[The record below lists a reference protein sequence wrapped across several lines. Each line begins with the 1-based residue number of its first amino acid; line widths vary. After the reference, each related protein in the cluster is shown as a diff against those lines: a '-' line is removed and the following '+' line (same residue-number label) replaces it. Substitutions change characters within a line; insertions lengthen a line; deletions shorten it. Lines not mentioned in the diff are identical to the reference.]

1 MKKLQLLLCCLWLAV
16 SVKAQQPLQLST
28 NQLQFNTINELQ
40 LDSQSVTITNQSS
53 QTVQLKVKF
62 FTLWGDPCFWV
73 NDSVFS
79 LGANASRVLRV
90 YFKPVHNILNN
101 SELLLVNN
109 GGYGNLS
116 IDLQGQGT
124 YSNTYY
130 SSTQNLNGQA
140 LKQALNTRLA
150 QGFNSLGYN
159 AGRLVMFGTI
169 DNWQLNGREPGRNT
183 NKVECVYTGRTIE
196 NYPVNTGTLN
206 NAPYSMNTEH
216 TWPQSQGSDVEPMRS
231 DIHHLFPSDGSIN
244 SSRGNKPFRWVP
256 NPTLTYTGG
265 SIADPTYFEP
275 RNAHKGAVARAMLYY
290 AVRYYNNGA
299 VNLSYLQPQEAAL
312 RDWAKLY
319 PPDSIAIRR
328 NIAIAADQNNR
339 NPFTDYPQLLNRIAN
354 LSTATSTTP
363 LYQGLFLGDSVVQLG
378 QIGNG
383 VTRTYAVVVVNYGN
397 QSETLSNLRFA
408 QNRMTIVGGNSR
420 TVAPGQ
426 SVIIEV
432 QYLSNAAPMADTLR
446 LESIVPGATTMQVV
460 FRANGND
467 SIGSFGLLLPTNTSA
482 VSVSGAGTQSVQFSW
497 RRAMATGG
505 NPVNYELLF
514 DQVGGLFSPALASF
528 PGQGNDTTLSI
539 NYIALDQ
546 FLLNRGVALGQTYTV
561 KWTVNASGVGVQRLA
576 TDTFYLVLTRGT
588 VVGSLGNFGL
598 LSPQPMSRLLV
609 QGPVTATNTF
619 SWQAAAT
626 SGDPVSYQ
634 WLLDQPTANF
644 SQPIL
649 NQPTGGATSTAL
661 INASLRN
668 LFLAE
673 QIALGDSLDAKW
685 SVRASSGSFS
695 RLADS
700 AFSIRLVR
708 MPTSADT
715 IADFNLQLPL
725 FGLSFPI
732 AGDPLQQARFRW
744 RTAAKA
750 AGVGTL
756 RYDVLVDTLG
766 GDFSQPL
773 IQLAAFTDT
782 TVIISYGDLADQ
794 LQARGLVA
802 GQTYAGQWKVVA
814 KDGPLQRSSGE
825 VRPIDFSLGL
835 VNSVNNPDKF
845 TSMVYPNPVR
855 SGENL
860 VIRHHAPIQSVH
872 LYNLQGQ
879 SMPITMA
886 LDEGNAT
893 IQTHQLAEGI
903 YLLSWTDAQHRYQKR
918 MVVTP

>member
-16 SVKAQQPLQLST
+16 SVNGQQILQLSS

-53 QTVQLKVKF
+53 NTIQLKVKF
-62 FTLWGDPCFWV
+62 FTVWGDPCFWV
-73 NDSVFS
+73 NDSVFT

-90 YFKPVHNILNN
+90 YFKPIHNILNN
-101 SELLLVNN
+101 SELLLINN

-124 YSNTYY
+124 YSNAYY

-150 QGFNSLGYN
+150 QGYNSLGYN
-159 AGRLVMFGTI
+159 AGRLLMFGTV
-169 DNWQLNGREPGRNT
+169 DNWQVNGREPGRTT

-216 TWPQSQGSDVEPMRS
+216 TWPQSQGSNAEPMLS
-231 DIHHLFPSDGSIN
+231 DIHHLYPSDGSIN

-265 SIADPTYFEP
+265 SVADPTYFEP
-275 RNAHKGAVARAMLYY
+275 RNVHKGAVARAMLYY

-299 VNLSYLQPQEAAL
+299 VNLAYLQPQEVSL

-328 NIAIAADQNNR
+328 NNAIAANQNNR
-339 NPFTDYPQLLNRIAN
+339 NPFTDYPQLLNRVAN
-354 LSTATSTTP
+354 LSSATSTTP
-363 LYQGLFLGDSVVQLG
+363 VYQGLFLGDSLVQLG
-378 QIGNG
+378 QIGTG
-383 VTRTYAVVVVNYGN
+383 VNRSYTVAVVNYGN
-397 QSETLSNLRFA
+397 QNETLSNLRFA

-420 TVAPGQ
+420 VVAPGQ
-426 SVIIEV
+426 SVLIEV

-446 LESIVPGATTMQVV
+446 FESLVPGAIAMQVV

-467 SIGSFGLLLPTNTSA
+467 SIGNFGLLLPANNTG
-482 VSVSGAGTQSVQFSW
+482 VTISGAGTQSITFRW
-497 RRAMATGG
+497 RRALASGG
-505 NPVNYELLF
+505 NPVSYELLF
-514 DQVGGLFSPALASF
+514 DQIGGLFNPALASF
-528 PGQGNDTTLSI
+528 PATGNDTSLAI

-546 FLLNRGVALGQTYTV
+546 FLLNRGVAIGQTYTL
-561 KWTVNASGVGVQRLA
+561 KWTINASAVGVQRLA
-576 TDTFYLVLTRGT
+576 TDTFYLLLTRGT

-598 LSPQPMSRLLV
+598 VSPQPTTRLLV
-609 QGPVTATNTF
+609 QGPINATNTF
-619 SWQAAAT
+619 NWQVAAT
-626 SGDPVSYQ
+626 SGDPVTYQ
-634 WLLDQPTANF
+634 WLLDLPAGNF
-644 SQPIL
+644 SQPL
-649 NQPTGGATSTAL
+649 LSQAAGGATNLAVTNTSF
-661 INASLRN
+661 RN
-668 LFLAE
+668 LFLAQ
-673 QIALGDSLDAKW
+673 QIGLGDSIEGKW
-685 SVRASSGSFS
+685 SVRANSGSFN

-700 AFSIRLVR
+700 AFNIRLVR
-708 MPTSADT
+708 LPTSADT

-725 FGLSFPI
+725 FGLNFPI

-744 RTAAKA
+744 RAADKA
-750 AGVGTL
+750 NGVGTL
-756 RYDVLVDTLG
+756 RYDVLLDTLG
-766 GDFSQPL
+766 GNFSQPL
-773 IQLAAFTDT
+773 MQLAAFTDT
-782 TVIISYGDLADQ
+782 SVIISYGDLADL

-825 VRPIDFSLGL
+825 TRPIDFTLGL
-835 VNSVNNPDKF
+835 VNSVYSPETAASK
-845 TSMVYPNPVR
+845 VYPNPVR
-855 SGENL
+855 AGENL
-860 VIRHHAPIQSVH
+860 VIEHTTTIQSVQ
-872 LYNLQGQ
+872 LYTLQGQ
-879 SMPITMA
+879 QVPISIA
-886 LDEGNAT
+886 LNDAVASV
-893 IQTHQLAEGI
+893 QTHQLAEGI
-903 YLLSWTDAQHRYQKR
+903 YLLHWADKNRRFQKR